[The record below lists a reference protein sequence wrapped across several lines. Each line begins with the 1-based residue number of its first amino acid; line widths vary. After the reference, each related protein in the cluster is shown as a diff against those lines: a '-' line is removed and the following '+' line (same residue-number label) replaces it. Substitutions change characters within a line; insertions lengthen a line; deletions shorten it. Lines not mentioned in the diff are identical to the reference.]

1 MANTEMLRKRISDAG
16 TTITAVSKA
25 IGMSRE
31 NFYNRLR
38 SGEFTVS
45 EMIQISDFLRLYNG
59 THGKHVTDRVRLLP
73 HICPMKFKKAKKKTP
88 KMPYLRHFGAILTI
102 SV

>member
-45 EMIQISDFLRLYNG
+45 EMIRISDFLRL
-59 THGKHVTDRVRLLP
+59 TEEEKE
-73 HICPMKFKKAKKKTP
+73 
-88 KMPYLRHFGAILTI
+88 AIFFANERE
-102 SV
+102 SYSRK

>member
-45 EMIQISDFLRLYNG
+45 EMIQISDFLRL
-59 THGKHVTDRVRLLP
+59 TEEEKE
-73 HICPMKFKKAKKKTP
+73 
-88 KMPYLRHFGAILTI
+88 AIFFANERETY
-102 SV
+102 SRK

>member
-45 EMIQISDFLRLYNG
+45 EMIQISDFLRL
-59 THGKHVTDRVRLLP
+59 TEEEKE
-73 HICPMKFKKAKKKTP
+73 
-88 KMPYLRHFGAILTI
+88 AIFFANERE
-102 SV
+102 SHSHK